1 MACDLLVLTSIQ
13 CNLSSFFS
21 FAHGSELNRFFS
33 LLSEMGTEKPKRK
46 ATQVKKKRVVLEE
59 GEEVLFIYKLL
70 DVDEETLFYWVKDVT
85 GLMPRYIHL
94 SDEEDKAVVKVPL
107 VEKGLGEYTIPERM
121 QVAILLA
128 NWSWQNHVN
137 SVRPCL

>member
-21 FAHGSELNRFFS
+21 FAHGRLTYHLFS

-70 DVDEETLFYWVKDVT
+70 DVDEETL
-85 GLMPRYIHL
+85 I
-94 SDEEDKAVVKVPL
+94 
-107 VEKGLGEYTIPERM
+107 
-121 QVAILLA
+121 
-128 NWSWQNHVN
+128 SW
-137 SVRPCL
+137 